1 MRPGPL
7 DLVAGVR
14 PWRTSEIV
22 YSKIFIFKG
31 FEGARSFAKR
41 GGRRRRSSAQRHAE
55 HQDGHL
61 RSRREGARIRS
72 QGARGLPGGRDG
84 RRGTRERWARRK
96 TERRGQG
103 RRDGAAHS
111 TPRQPTTTAW
121 LYRARSMSSPSE
133 IYELTVRDL

>member
-1 MRPGPL
+1 M
-7 DLVAGVR
+7 
-14 PWRTSEIV
+14 
-22 YSKIFIFKG
+22 
-31 FEGARSFAKR
+31 
-41 GGRRRRSSAQRHAE
+41 GGRVALRQARGRSSAQRHAE

-103 RRDGAAHS
+103 RMDGAAHS
-111 TPRQPTTTAW
+111 TPRRAQDGAGAASGRRGPLHSTAAH
-121 LYRARSMSSPSE
+121 YHSMALPSE
-133 IYELTVRDL
+133 IYELTERDL